1 MTVQDSV
8 QLKSFSY
15 RLYYFWLILFRHTN
29 VAKISLSLRKNIHI
43 LIGIVAAVALLALA
57 LRPGPLFDN
66 PVSAVLESSDGR
78 LLSARIAADGQ
89 WRFPASDSVPE
100 KFARA
105 IVRFEDKR
113 FWRHPGVDPLAL
125 ARAMKLNLSSGEVR
139 SGGSTITM
147 QTIRLSR
154 DNPPR
159 TIVEKLWEMILALR
173 LELYTS
179 KKDIL

>member
-1 MTVQDSV
+1 M
-8 QLKSFSY
+8 
-15 RLYYFWLILFRHTN
+15 RLSKNLWL
-29 VAKISLSLRKNIHI
+29 
-43 LIGIVAAVALLALA
+43 LIGLVALLSLVAVT
-57 LRPGPLFDN
+57 LRPRKLFDS

-78 LLSARIAADGQ
+78 LLGARIAADGQ
-89 WRFPASDSVPE
+89 WRFPAVDSVPE

-125 ARAMKLNLSSGEVR
+125 ARALRLNLASGEVR

-154 DNPPR
+154 GNPPR
-159 TIVEKLWEMILALR
+159 TIPEKLWEMVLAVRLECYKSKEDILALYTANAPFGGNVVG
-173 LELYTS
+173 LEAAA
-179 KKDIL
+179 

>member
-1 MTVQDSV
+1 M
-8 QLKSFSY
+8 
-15 RLYYFWLILFRHTN
+15 
-29 VAKISLSLRKNIHI
+29 RKNIHI

-57 LRPGPLFDN
+57 LRPRPLFNN

-89 WRFPASDSVPE
+89 WRFPAADTVPE

-113 FWRHPGVDPLAL
+113 FWHHPGVDPLAL

-147 QTIRLSR
+147 QTIR
-154 DNPPR
+154 
-159 TIVEKLWEMILALR
+159 
-173 LELYTS
+173 
-179 KKDIL
+179 